1 MDKHGRLGR
10 IMVQLMKKIKQ
21 AIINVPDVEV
31 TINWNKSCVLT
42 LLILGILAA
51 SLGKGIYLYINT
63 FILFLFCVM
72 YALIEFND
80 NNDFF
85 RTSCSALRQSIFFWY
100 CIYGVLNWIIC
111 TFLINYNIINIFII
125 CETVALIIISIVVF
139 IIVLISNYKNSQ
151 KQQNDVKQTKL
162 VIVYGNIFIILA
174 SIIMLIAVNLKGL
187 IGLLYCVCLW
197 VAILM
202 VILLLPIQMAIANC
216 IKYKIIVKEKPTQ

>member
-1 MDKHGRLGR
+1 
-10 IMVQLMKKIKQ
+10 MVQLMKKIKQ
-21 AIINVPDVEV
+21 ALINVPDVEV
-31 TINWNKSCVLT
+31 TINWNKYCVLT

-63 FILFLFCVM
+63 FILFHFYVLYV
-72 YALIEFND
+72 LILFND
-80 NNDFF
+80 NNDFG
-85 RTSCSALRQSIFFWY
+85 TSCSALRQSIFFWY
-100 CIYGVLNWIIC
+100 CIYGVLNYIIC
-111 TFLINYNIINIFII
+111 KFLINYNNINIFIT

-151 KQQNDVKQTKL
+151 KHQNHAKQTK
-162 VIVYGNIFIILA
+162 IVFVFGNIFLILA
-174 SIIMLIAVNLKGL
+174 SISMLIAVNLKGL

-216 IKYKIIVKEKPTQ
+216 IKYKIIAKEQPTQ

>member
-1 MDKHGRLGR
+1 
-10 IMVQLMKKIKQ
+10 MVQLMKKIKQ
-21 AIINVPDVEV
+21 AIINVPDVEFR
-31 TINWNKSCVLT
+31 INWNNYCVLT

-63 FILFLFCVM
+63 FILFLFYVL
-72 YALIEFND
+72 YVLIEFND
-80 NNDFF
+80 NNDFG
-85 RTSCSALRQSIFFWY
+85 TSCSALRQSIFFWY
-100 CIYGVLNWIIC
+100 CIYGVLNYIIC
-111 TFLINYNIINIFII
+111 KFLINYNNINIFII
-125 CETVALIIISIVVF
+125 CEIVALIIISIVVF

-151 KQQNDVKQTKL
+151 KQQNHAKQTK
-162 VIVYGNIFIILA
+162 IVFVFGNIFLILA

-216 IKYKIIVKEKPTQ
+216 IKYKIIAKEKPTQ

>member
-1 MDKHGRLGR
+1 
-10 IMVQLMKKIKQ
+10 MVQLMKKIKQ
-21 AIINVPDVEV
+21 ALINVPDVKV
-31 TINWNKSCVLT
+31 TINWNKYCVLT

-63 FILFLFCVM
+63 FILFLFYVL
-72 YALIEFND
+72 YVLILFND
-80 NNDFF
+80 NNDFG
-85 RTSCSALRQSIFFWY
+85 TSCLALRQSIFFWY
-100 CIYGVLNWIIC
+100 CIYGVLNYIIC
-111 TFLINYNIINIFII
+111 KFLINYNNINIFII

-162 VIVYGNIFIILA
+162 VIVFGNIFIILA

-202 VILLLPIQMAIANC
+202 VILLFPIQMAIANC
-216 IKYKIIVKEKPTQ
+216 IKYKIIAKGKPTQ

>member
-1 MDKHGRLGR
+1 
-10 IMVQLMKKIKQ
+10 MVQLMKKIKQ
-21 AIINVPDVEV
+21 ALINVPDVEV
-31 TINWNKSCVLT
+31 TINWNKYCVLT

-63 FILFLFCVM
+63 FILFLFYVL
-72 YALIEFND
+72 YVLIEFND
-80 NNDFF
+80 NNDFG
-85 RTSCSALRQSIFFWY
+85 TSCSALRQSIFFWH
-100 CIYGVLNWIIC
+100 CIYGVLNYIIC
-111 TFLINYNIINIFII
+111 KFLIDYNNINIFII

-151 KQQNDVKQTKL
+151 KHQNHAKQTK
-162 VIVYGNIFIILA
+162 IVFVFGNIFLILA

-187 IGLLYCVCLW
+187 IGLLYCVSFV

-216 IKYKIIVKEKPTQ
+216 IKYKIIAKEQPTQ

>member
-1 MDKHGRLGR
+1 
-10 IMVQLMKKIKQ
+10 MKKIKQ

-31 TINWNKSCVLT
+31 TINWNKYCVLT

-63 FILFLFCVM
+63 FILFLFWVM

-85 RTSCSALRQSIFFWY
+85 RTSCFALRQSIFFWY
-100 CIYGVLNWIIC
+100 CIYGVLNYIIC
-111 TFLINYNIINIFII
+111 KFLINYNNINIFII

-139 IIVLISNYKNSQ
+139 IIVLISNYKKSQ
-151 KQQNDVKQTKL
+151 KQQNNVKQTKL
-162 VIVYGNIFIILA
+162 VIVFGNIFIILA

-216 IKYKIIVKEKPTQ
+216 IKYKIIAKEKPTQ

>member
-1 MDKHGRLGR
+1 
-10 IMVQLMKKIKQ
+10 MKKIKK

-31 TINWNKSCVLT
+31 TINWNKYCVLT

-63 FILFLFCVM
+63 FILFLFYVL
-72 YALIEFND
+72 YVLILFND
-80 NNDFF
+80 NNAFG
-85 RTSCSALRQSIFFWY
+85 TSCSALRQSIFFWY
-100 CIYGVLNWIIC
+100 CIYGVLNYIIC
-111 TFLINYNIINIFII
+111 KFLINYNNINIFII

-151 KQQNDVKQTKL
+151 KQQNDAKQTK
-162 VIVYGNIFIILA
+162 IVFVFGNIFLILA
-174 SIIMLIAVNLKGL
+174 SIIMLIAVNSKGL
-187 IGLLYCVCLW
+187 IGLLFCVCLW

-216 IKYKIIVKEKPTQ
+216 IKYKIIAKEKPTQ

>member
-1 MDKHGRLGR
+1 
-10 IMVQLMKKIKQ
+10 MKKIKQ

-31 TINWNKSCVLT
+31 TINWNKYFVLT

-72 YALIEFND
+72 YALVEFND
-80 NNDFF
+80 NNDFG
-85 RTSCSALRQSIFFWY
+85 TSCSALRQSIFFWY
-100 CIYGVLNWIIC
+100 CIYGVLNYIIC
-111 TFLINYNIINIFII
+111 KFLINYNNINIFII

-151 KQQNDVKQTKL
+151 KQQNHAKQTKI
-162 VIVYGNIFIILA
+162 VIVFGNIFLILM
-174 SIIMLIAVNLKGL
+174 SVIMLIAVNLKGL
-187 IGLLYCVCLW
+187 IGLLYCVSFV

-216 IKYKIIVKEKPTQ
+216 IKYKIIAKEKPTQ

>member
-1 MDKHGRLGR
+1 
-10 IMVQLMKKIKQ
+10 MVQLMKKIKQ

-31 TINWNKSCVLT
+31 TINWNKYCVLT

-63 FILFLFCVM
+63 FILFLFYVL
-72 YALIEFND
+72 YVLILFND
-80 NNDFF
+80 NNDFG
-85 RTSCSALRQSIFFWY
+85 TSCLALRQSIFFWY
-100 CIYGVLNWIIC
+100 CIYGVLNYIIC
-111 TFLINYNIINIFII
+111 KFLINYNNINIFII

-162 VIVYGNIFIILA
+162 VIVFGNIFIILA

-202 VILLLPIQMAIANC
+202 VILLFPIQMAIINC
-216 IKYKIIVKEKPTQ
+216 IKYKIIAEEKPTQ

>member
-1 MDKHGRLGR
+1 
-10 IMVQLMKKIKQ
+10 MKKIKQ

-31 TINWNKSCVLT
+31 RTNWNKYCVLT

-100 CIYGVLNWIIC
+100 CIYGVLNYIIC
-111 TFLINYNIINIFII
+111 KFLINYNNINIFII
-125 CETVALIIISIVVF
+125 CETVVLIIISIVVF

-151 KQQNDVKQTKL
+151 KQQNHAKQTKI
-162 VIVYGNIFIILA
+162 VIVFGNIFLILMSVII
-174 SIIMLIAVNLKGL
+174 LIAVNLKGL
-187 IGLLYCVCLW
+187 IGLLYCVSFV

-216 IKYKIIVKEKPTQ
+216 IKYKIIAKEKPTQ

>member
-1 MDKHGRLGR
+1 
-10 IMVQLMKKIKQ
+10 MVQLMKKIKQ

-31 TINWNKSCVLT
+31 TINWNKYCVLT

-63 FILFLFCVM
+63 FILFLFYVL
-72 YALIEFND
+72 YVLILFND
-80 NNDFF
+80 NNDFG
-85 RTSCSALRQSIFFWY
+85 TSCSALRQSIFFWY
-100 CIYGVLNWIIC
+100 CIYGVLNYIIC
-111 TFLINYNIINIFII
+111 KFLINYNNINIFII

-151 KQQNDVKQTKL
+151 KHQNHAKQTK
-162 VIVYGNIFIILA
+162 IVFVFGNIFLILA

-216 IKYKIIVKEKPTQ
+216 IKYKIIAKEQPTQ